1 MAAAEFL
8 NMGLHVADACRP
20 SSSSSSS
27 SRCHPLW
34 NGQYLLLFSFLPLA
48 YSNRYGGHAP
58 CLHSVPRLSSSLF
71 PVIISYEQLTIL
83 SGSGGSACTSTRPA
97 AAAAFLI
104 LLLCLLVITTTT
116 SSSTGKPHRN
126 AIVVVFFIIGPMRR
140 RRRRMMMTIISLL
153 SSQGELMQRT
163 HLPLSLYTKSW

>member
-97 AAAAFLI
+97 AAAFLI